1 MDEVLVNTPAA
12 RRAAPT
18 KCLLGVLLAAGACLA
33 GCASK
38 EPKADVEILD
48 LVQMF
53 PGHYDN
59 TAQAQSDLA
68 RGVQPPH
75 EALVLDIVPIE
86 AIMIGD
92 NVFYVQESIAG
103 DPKRVLGQKVVMF
116 GVVKKK
122 IVQTDFSLAEPFR
135 WRNGQFN
142 PDLFKGIM
150 TTDVRSTKGC
160 SLRWKRND
168 AGNFEGSNDP
178 KTCHSRARGSGGIAA
193 IESRAELGPTEY
205 ATAEM
210 AYDKGGHVTAGRQDE
225 SFYRFRKQSH
235 DAD

>member
-1 MDEVLVNTPAA
+1 MGKGLVGCVLI
-12 RRAAPT
+12 
-18 KCLLGVLLAAGACLA
+18 AGAILG

-38 EPKADVEILD
+38 EPKPDIELLE

-59 TAQAQSDLA
+59 TAQVQADMA
-68 RGVQPPH
+68 KGVQPPH
-75 EALVLDIVPIE
+75 EALALDIVPIE
-86 AIMIGD
+86 AVMIGE

-122 IVQTDFSLAEPFR
+122 IVQTDFALAEPNR

-142 PDLFKGIM
+142 PDLFKAIM
-150 TTDVRSTKGC
+150 TQDVRSTKGC
-160 SLRWKRND
+160 SLRWKRGES
-168 AGNFEGSNDP
+168 GNFEGANDP
-178 KTCHSRARGSGGIAA
+178 KTCHNRAGGAGGVA
-193 IESRAELGPTEY
+193 VIEFRAELGPIEY
-205 ATAEM
+205 ATAEL
-210 AYDKGGHVTAGRQDE
+210 AFDKPGHLAVGRQDE
-225 SFYRFRKQSH
+225 PFYRFRKQSR